1 MTSRLLFRLN
11 RQLVLHGFGAK
22 LGGHHLRVIFGG
34 QDDDLNSAFVRQQA
48 EAFAD
53 RLGKLTDLELLDH
66 AWLSAFG
73 RPPTTKERELAN
85 AFSFEMEAQNET
97 STSRQA
103 ALIAL
108 AQSLLCAAEF
118 VVVD

>member
-1 MTSRLLFRLN
+1 VFE
-11 RQLVLHGFGAK
+11 Q
-22 LGGHHLRVIFGG
+22 
-34 QDDDLNSAFVRQQA
+34 
-48 EAFAD
+48 
-53 RLGKLTDLELLDH
+53 LDH

-85 AFSFEMEAQNET
+85 AFTFEMEASLEGPGAQSQRE
-97 STSRQA
+97 
-103 ALIAL
+103 ALITL